1 MLCLVRPNVF
11 AVVHTQRLR
20 HHMSPNV
27 APHDTHRSHWQVSP
41 TRWAQMEHDGF
52 YDETVPPDGAVG
64 DP

>member
-1 MLCLVRPNVF
+1 M
-11 AVVHTQRLR
+11 VHTQRLR